1 MSMILSSL
9 LMGSLVGLSLGL
21 TGGGGAVL
29 AVPMLVFGFQLPPD
43 QAVLISLI
51 AVGTTS
57 IVGFLNRF
65 RVGQVEVPTGLLF
78 ATAGALGAP
87 LGNWVSRQ
95 LPPLVLM
102 IGFALLTLVVAVRML
117 RQSMRQGGIPEV
129 DFQTH
134 STDDGPA
141 CQRDSQGRLLLHTRC
156 ALLMILVGVLT
167 GFLSGLFGVGGGFVI
182 VPALILFSNM
192 ALPKAVGTSLLV
204 ISLVSLSGFVSSQI
218 LTDQTIPWEI
228 AIPFSGAGVLG
239 LLLGQSIAHQ
249 LPTPVLQRL
258 FAILMMAMALW
269 IIASHWFPSSPSPG
283 EVTRN
288 SFPSELVASAPKP
301 RSTESAPRWPAT
313 HPDRDRIPANASLAG
328 WLPAWCTSP
337 VARAQSLPNGSC

>member
-1 MSMILSSL
+1 MILSSL

-57 IVGFLNRF
+57 VVGFLNRF
-65 RVGQVEVPTGLLF
+65 RVGQVEIPTGLLF
-78 ATAGALGAP
+78 AAAGALGAP

-102 IGFALLTLVVAVRML
+102 IGFALLTLVVALRML
-117 RQSMRQGGIPEV
+117 RQSMGQGGIPEV
-129 DFQTH
+129 DLQTH
-134 STDDGPA
+134 SAEDGPA
-141 CQRDSQGRLLLHTRC
+141 CQRDAQGRLLLHTRC

-204 ISLVSLSGFVSSQI
+204 ISLVSLSGFASSQ
-218 LTDQTIPWEI
+218 LSSGARIPWEI
-228 AIPFSGAGVLG
+228 AIPFSAAGVVG

-249 LPTPVLQRL
+249 LPTPILQRL
-258 FAILMMAMALW
+258 FAMLMIAMAIW
-269 IIASHWFPSSPSPG
+269 MIARHWFPVRTSPAPVSSIL
-283 EVTRN
+283 
-288 SFPSELVASAPKP
+288 FPSVPLASAPKP
-301 RSTESAPRWPAT
+301 RSIASAPRWPAT
-313 HPDRDRIPANASLAG
+313 HPGRDRTLANEGLGESS
-328 WLPAWCTSP
+328 PAWCTSP
-337 VARAQSLPNGSC
+337 VAPGQSRPTGSC

>member
-1 MSMILSSL
+1 MILSSL

-78 ATAGALGAP
+78 AVAGALGAP

-102 IGFALLTLVVAVRML
+102 IGFALLTLVVALRML
-117 RQSMRQGGIPEV
+117 RQSTGQGGIPEV
-129 DFQTH
+129 EFQTH
-134 STDDGPA
+134 STEDGPA
-141 CQRDSQGRLLLHTRC
+141 CQRDAQGRLLLHTRC
-156 ALLMILVGVLT
+156 ALLMILVGILT

-192 ALPKAVGTSLLV
+192 AIPKAVGTSLLV
-204 ISLVSLSGFVSSQI
+204 ISLVSLSGFLASQL
-218 LTDQTIPWEI
+218 LTGQTFPWEI
-228 AIPFSGAGVLG
+228 AVPFSGAGVAG
-239 LLLGQSIAHQ
+239 LLIGQSIAHH
-249 LPTPVLQRL
+249 LPAPILQRL
-258 FAILMMAMALW
+258 FAMLMIAMALW
-269 IIASHWFPSSPSPG
+269 ILVRHWFQAPALLDPVSRTNVLSVP
-283 EVTRN
+283 
-288 SFPSELVASAPKP
+288 VASVPKP
-301 RSTESAPRWPAT
+301 RSTASAPQWPAT
-313 HPDRDRIPANASLAG
+313 HPDRDRIPVNGGLVESYSVS
-328 WLPAWCTSP
+328 CTSP
-337 VARAQSLPNGSC
+337 IARAQSRPDGSY